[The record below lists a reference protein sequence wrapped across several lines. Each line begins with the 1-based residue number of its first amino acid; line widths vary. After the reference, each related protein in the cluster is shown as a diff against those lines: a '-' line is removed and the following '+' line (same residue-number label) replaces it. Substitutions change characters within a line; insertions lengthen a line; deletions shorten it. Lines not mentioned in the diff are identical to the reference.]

1 MTRNL
6 FKCRIFVM
14 PEEGET
20 TKKKSLPMEKLV
32 PILVVLSIGLA
43 FLVGTLWQKVQSL
56 EGGTGKVT
64 TGTDTTTG
72 GVTTAPPQ
80 RAASGKLPEEQAS
93 KLPEVSESDH
103 VRGSRDAKVFL
114 VEYSDYQCPYCKTFH
129 PTAQQAVDEYNGE
142 VAWVLRH
149 FPLDTLHP
157 KARPASEASECVASL
172 GGNDT
177 FWKFSDAAFE
187 GSPGSLDDLSKLATS
202 AGVSSSSFDSCV
214 ASGKF
219 KDAVEEDYQE
229 GLAAGVTGT
238 PGNFLVNQK
247 GDVWYIPG
255 AVPFES
261 LKVAIDEAL
270 KS

>member
-1 MTRNL
+1 M
-6 FKCRIFVM
+6 V
-14 PEEGET
+14 EEGEST
-20 TKKKSLPMEKLV
+20 TKKKSLPIEKLV

-56 EGGTGKVT
+56 ESGGTGKVT

-80 RAASGKLPEEQAS
+80 RAASGKLPETQAS
-93 KLPEVSESDH
+93 KIPEVSDSDH
-103 VRGSRDAKVFL
+103 VKGSRDAKVFL
-114 VEYSDYQCPYCKTFH
+114 IEYSDYQCPFCKSFH
-129 PTAQQAVDEYNGE
+129 PTAQQALEEYGDDL
-142 VAWVLRH
+142 AWVLRH

-157 KARPASEASECVASL
+157 KARPAAEASECVASL
-172 GGNDT
+172 GGNDA

-187 GSPGSLDDLSKLATS
+187 GSPASLDDLSQLATS
-202 AGVSSSSFDSCV
+202 AGVSASAFESCV
-214 ASGKF
+214 DSGKYE
-219 KDAVEEDYQE
+219 DRVEDDYQK

-247 GDVWYIPG
+247 GEVWYIPG

-261 LKVAIDEAL
+261 LKATIDEAL